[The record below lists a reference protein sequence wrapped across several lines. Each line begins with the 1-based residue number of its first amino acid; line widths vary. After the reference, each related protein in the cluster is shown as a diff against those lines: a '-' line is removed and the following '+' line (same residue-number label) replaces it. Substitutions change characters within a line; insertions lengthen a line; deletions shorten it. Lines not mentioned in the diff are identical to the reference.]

1 LTDTEPRLGYNKIIV
16 RGVASLRVVSARHWH
31 NSFLQAAQIPPML
44 FNETPFHANLFA
56 QKEGFVLHWTLRL
69 CLTLIQGS
77 EAVPRRPALA
87 LPQASTHDRGPSI
100 SRQSDAT
107 AHFIYA
113 VFWVVFWK

>member
-1 LTDTEPRLGYNKIIV
+1 
-16 RGVASLRVVSARHWH
+16 
-31 NSFLQAAQIPPML
+31 ML

-87 LPQASTHDRGPSI
+87 LPQASTHDRGRSI